1 MQTRIVL
8 FRAIK
13 RFFKYA
19 FREFLVHH
27 HHSLEFRAKVLALM
41 VSNDGEIDECERHI
55 LKKIAGETYK
65 DDIERAD
72 ILINT
77 VEEYHEK
84 IVTDNGLDF
93 EDLVIQI
100 VKEVKQNRHYAKK
113 IETDR
118 LQRFLEC
125 VDDDDEDQKIF
136 LERILE
142 FLEWLKHEYGESK

>member
-1 MQTRIVL
+1 
-8 FRAIK
+8 
-13 RFFKYA
+13 
-19 FREFLVHH
+19 
-27 HHSLEFRAKVLALM
+27 M

-55 LKKIAGETYK
+55 LKEIAQETYK

-84 IVTDNGLDF
+84 IVTHNGLDF
-93 EDLVIQI
+93 EDLVMQI
-100 VKEVKQNRHYAKK
+100 VKEVKQNRHYTKK
-113 IETDR
+113 IDTDR
-118 LQRFLEC
+118 LRRLLEC